1 MLQALTKNKLLE
13 PTVEKRL
20 NAAINTW
27 IRTPFG
33 TIGGYILFI
42 QVMYNGHE
50 FSYKENLACLT
61 VGGLVAWNALFFGRR
76 VPTAALPSPDCPGAG
91 RAALAIDAVGTCT
104 VWRAPRS
111 PASARCAARFWR
123 ANRTRTV
130 LLAATEISRNA
141 CEGMRYCR
149 QSRVLWSARRGLCPA
164 ATVD

>member
-1 MLQALTKNKLLE
+1 MRCRVSDYCIFYISGLPGGISYVLQALTKNKLLE

-76 VPTAALPSPDCPGAG
+76 VPTAAPPSPDWPAP
-91 RAALAIDAVGTCT
+91 AV
-104 VWRAPRS
+104 PLS
-111 PASARCAARFWR
+111 P
-123 ANRTRTV
+123 
-130 LLAATEISRNA
+130 
-141 CEGMRYCR
+141 
-149 QSRVLWSARRGLCPA
+149 
-164 ATVD
+164 

>member
-104 VWRAPRS
+104 VCRAPRS

-130 LLAATEISRNA
+130 RLPTEISCNA
-141 CEGMRYCR
+141 
-149 QSRVLWSARRGLCPA
+149 SRGA
-164 ATVD
+164 AAL